1 MKGYVKFLTAPP
13 HVNSNLFFFF
23 HHPKSDAPF
32 LSIEK
37 TSKKMRLQKKTSL
50 NPRIR
55 VDRSGLTLVT
65 QGLNGNDRI
74 QRILVTHILPHV
86 SIATFFYHVFF
97 FFSGLLPMK
106 VCKECYAS

>member
-23 HHPKSDAPF
+23 FIIQRATPLF

-74 QRILVTHILPHV
+74 QRILVTCILP
-86 SIATFFYHVFF
+86 
-97 FFSGLLPMK
+97 PM
-106 VCKECYAS
+106 CR